1 MTKPHWI
8 PRLLVAGLATTLV
21 AQIVG
26 TCSFGVAEA
35 VRPIQA
41 GEKVHLDVVTLNGER
56 RVALACRVAFLVDPD
71 CPFSRA
77 LIAHLDTLDAE
88 RRPTWLSIAGEEQTK
103 RFAREVSISEIFR
116 FSPPRG
122 RGASAIRTYL
132 DIPATPTRLVFGA
145 DETVRD
151 MQMTSSLDLPPT
163 ADPACQNPFL
173 NRE

>member
-1 MTKPHWI
+1 MTKAHWI

-21 AQIVG
+21 AQIAS
-26 TCSFGVAEA
+26 TCSLGVAEGA
-35 VRPIQA
+35 RPIQA
-41 GEKVHLDVVTLNGER
+41 GEKVYLDVVTLDGGR
-56 RVALACRVAFLVDPD
+56 RVGLACRVAFLVDPD

-77 LIAHLDTLDAE
+77 LIAKLDTLDAE
-88 RRPTWLSIAGEEQTK
+88 RRPTWLSIAGEKDTN
-103 RFAREVSISEIFR
+103 RFARELSISEIFR

-122 RGASAIRTYL
+122 RGSSAIRTYL
-132 DIPATPTRLVFGA
+132 DVPATPTRLVFGA

-163 ADPACQNPFL
+163 ADPACQYPSL